1 MVRVMSADHQA
12 ELEVFVEADCSLC
25 QRALRLAEDVD
36 ERYPELSVRVI
47 DISEPAGQRDDVF
60 AVPTFILD
68 GRVVSLGNPKQS
80 FLRSEIESLL
90 QGQKSR

>member
-1 MVRVMSADHQA
+1 MVSIMSTDQQA
-12 ELEVFVEADCSLC
+12 ELEVFVEADCSRC

-36 ERYPELSVRVI
+36 DRYPELSVRVI
-47 DISEPAGQRDDVF
+47 DINEPAGQRDDVF

-90 QGQKSR
+90 QRQKSR

>member
-1 MVRVMSADHQA
+1 MSADQQA
-12 ELEVFVEADCSLC
+12 ELEVFVEADCSFC

-36 ERYPELSVRVI
+36 DRYPELAVRVI
-47 DISEPAGQRDDVF
+47 DVSEPAGQRDDVF

-90 QGQKSR
+90 QRQKPR